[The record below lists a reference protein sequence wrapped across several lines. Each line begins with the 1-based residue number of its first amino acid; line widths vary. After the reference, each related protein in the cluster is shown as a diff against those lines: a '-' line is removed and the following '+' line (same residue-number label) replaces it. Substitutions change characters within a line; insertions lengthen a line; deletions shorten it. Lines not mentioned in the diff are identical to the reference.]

1 MIEFKKKKKKILVLE
16 ILSLRHINTLCCE
29 REEISN
35 KSLTLINL
43 LLRFF
48 ATLSCIVENV
58 IDIGC
63 MKLAL
68 ECQNLKI
75 SVTFWSKQLIFKIE
89 S

>member
-1 MIEFKKKKKKILVLE
+1 MVEFKKKKILVSE

-35 KSLTLINL
+35 KSLTLV
-43 LLRFF
+43 RFF

-75 SVTFWSKQLIFKIE
+75 SVTFWSKQLMFKIE